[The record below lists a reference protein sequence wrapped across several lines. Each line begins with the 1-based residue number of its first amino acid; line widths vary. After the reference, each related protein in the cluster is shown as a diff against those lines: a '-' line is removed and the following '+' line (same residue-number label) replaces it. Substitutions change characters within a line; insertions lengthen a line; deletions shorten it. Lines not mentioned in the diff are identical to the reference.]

1 MASRSA
7 LLFTRRAQCTM
18 EAMSVPPWFA
28 MTFFSMATRAQPG
41 LLSTDKP
48 DLFLLKTGSK

>member
-1 MASRSA
+1 
-7 LLFTRRAQCTM
+7 
-18 EAMSVPPWFA
+18 
-28 MTFFSMATRAQPG
+28 MATRAQPG